1 MHFRRAFWCRR
12 LTSARELH
20 APGFR
25 SLLLS
30 VKIRSLEQVAGLCPD
45 EGGWAQLGRTE
56 CAGRPAPCR
65 VIEGLA
71 TRDR

>member
-1 MHFRRAFWCRR
+1 MRYRRAFWCRR
-12 LTSARELH
+12 LTSAQELH

-25 SLLLS
+25 RLLVS
-30 VKIRSLEQVAGLCPD
+30 VKSRSRKQVAGFCPD
-45 EGGWAQLGRTE
+45 ERGWAQLGRTE